1 MNLVRIL
8 IFTLAVTVSV
18 HSQSKANTSTP
29 QKVIKE
35 DVILDIY
42 TKNIV
47 YHMNIDKNRLTNSNN
62 KDTIYFEN
70 TDKMFTYV
78 AQKTLENVDVEK
90 GIKLQ
95 NEIEERKNRKRKSVP
110 VVEEIARRL
119 KFNFKII

>member
-18 HSQSKANTSTP
+18 HSQSKASASTS
-29 QKVIKE
+29 QKIIKQ
-35 DVILDIY
+35 DMILDIY
-42 TKNIV
+42 TKDIV

-95 NEIEERKNRKRKSVP
+95 NEIEERKNRKRILNNDNSRKNRP
-110 VVEEIARRL
+110 
-119 KFNFKII
+119 K